1 MAFLEGYLVGLA
13 MVVFLGP
20 VFFTLLKSTLTYGRL
35 AGFMVALGIFVS
47 DVVCVSLCT
56 LGAVPFFKDESNQFW
71 LGVVGAAVLFI
82 LGLKYLLRPT
92 IATDIELKLHAGH
105 HTAFFLKGFVVNF
118 VNPFVFLVWIGVI
131 GHAQGKFGFGTD
143 LRIFLLAALLAIL
156 TTDTLKV
163 LFAHRIKRFIQ
174 PNLLLRT
181 YQVIGALLILFGI
194 RMFWTVI

>member
-71 LGVVGAAVLFI
+71 LGVVGAVVLFG
-82 LGLKYLLRPT
+82 LGLKYLLRPST
-92 IATDIELKLHAGH
+92 ATVVELKLHAGH

-118 VNPFVFLVWIGVI
+118 VNPFVFLVWVGVI
-131 GHAQGKFGFGTD
+131 GHAHGKFGSGFE
-143 LRIFLLAALLAIL
+143 LSIFLLAALLAIL

-163 LFAHRIKRFIQ
+163 FFAHRIKRFIQ
-174 PNLLLRT
+174 PRMLMRT
-181 YQVIGALLILFGI
+181 YQVIGVVLILFGI
-194 RMFWTVI
+194 RMFFTVI